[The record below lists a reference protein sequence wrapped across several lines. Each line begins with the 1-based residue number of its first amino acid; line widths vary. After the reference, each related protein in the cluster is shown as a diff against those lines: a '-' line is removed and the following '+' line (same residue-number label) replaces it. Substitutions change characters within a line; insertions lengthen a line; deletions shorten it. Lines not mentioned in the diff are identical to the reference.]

1 MVAERKRIEQM
12 LRHLGMVTEKMEVGI
27 IVIDLKGIVHF
38 VNTAWAK
45 MHGYATSNELLGK
58 SIDQFHTREQ
68 MKTAVTASIHK
79 TRREGEFIG
88 MIDDVRQDGT
98 AFCTRTKMVLLKDEK
113 NNAGGVMAFVT
124 DMTENK
130 LLKEGLEHS
139 AAEVEQLKE
148 QIVQLQ
154 EERARRE
161 GTESELQ
168 EHCERLE
175 QRVEQ
180 LSGEQ
185 RTADKHAEHKVG
197 EGEQAEKVAAQA
209 GGAEESRELEP
220 LFDPEKLKA
229 LAEMAKQLRRTQ

>member
-12 LRHLGMVTEKMEVGI
+12 LRHLGMVTEKTEVGI

-68 MKTAVTASIHK
+68 MKTAVTAGIHK

-88 MIDDVRQDGT
+88 MIEDVRRDGS
-98 AFCTRTKMVLLKDEK
+98 AFPTRTKMVLLKDER

-124 DMTENK
+124 DMTEK
-130 LLKEGLEHS
+130 KRLKEGLEQS
-139 AAEVEQLKE
+139 AAEAERLKE

-154 EERARRE
+154 DQVARRE
-161 GTESELQ
+161 GAESELQ
-168 EHCERLE
+168 EYCERLE

-180 LSGEQ
+180 LSAEQ
-185 RTADKHAEHKVG
+185 RTADKRTKHKIG
-197 EGEQAEKVAAQA
+197 EREQAEKIAAQDA
-209 GGAEESRELEP
+209 GAEESRELEP